1 MNDRITDEI
10 EQIDHRTSRSICDA
24 VAERLQQNMRPET
37 KLSPRLQQLMDEL
50 RRRDRSCIEAKRKR
64 DFTDKMGCLCRPLR

>member
-50 RRRDRSCIEAKRKR
+50 RRRDRE
-64 DFTDKMGCLCRPLR
+64 LH